1 MIEMIDDNLEFPYL
15 VNECT
20 TLENLSDVVKP
31 KLYSIY
37 NKYADR
43 VGSNYNAASCRFECD
58 QLLNCVCACTR
69 RFSRSDIEKLF
80 HKLYLKYTPDGG
92 WCI

>member
-1 MIEMIDDNLEFPYL
+1 MTDNNLEFPYL
-15 VNECT
+15 VNECL
-20 TLENLSDVVKP
+20 TLESLLNVVKP

-43 VGSNYNAASCRFECD
+43 AGSNYNAASCRFEQE
-58 QLLNCVCACTR
+58 QLLDCVCAYTR
-69 RFSRSDIEKLF
+69 RFRRSDIESIF
-80 HKLYLKYTPDGG
+80 HKLYLKFTPDGG

>member
-1 MIEMIDDNLEFPYL
+1 MTDNNLELLYL
-15 VNECT
+15 VSECI
-20 TLENLSDVVKP
+20 TLDDLSDVVKP

-37 NKYADR
+37 DKYVDR
-43 VGSNYNAASCRFECD
+43 VGYIYNAASCIFEKE
-58 QLLNCVCACTR
+58 QLLDCICACTK
-69 RFSRSDIEKLF
+69 RFLRSDIEKLF

>member
-1 MIEMIDDNLEFPYL
+1 MTDTNLEFPYL

-20 TLENLSDVVKP
+20 TLENLSNVVKP

-37 NKYADR
+37 NKYADL
-43 VGSNYNAASCRFECD
+43 VGSRYNADSCRFEQEQSLD
-58 QLLNCVCACTR
+58 CVCACTR

>member
-1 MIEMIDDNLEFPYL
+1 MTDTNLEFPYL

-20 TLENLSDVVKP
+20 TLESLSDVVKP

-37 NKYADR
+37 NKYADL
-43 VGSNYNAASCRFECD
+43 VGSRYNADSCKFEQE
-58 QLLNCVCACTR
+58 QLLDYVCACTR

>member
-1 MIEMIDDNLEFPYL
+1 MDDNSLEFPYL
-15 VNECT
+15 VNECL
-20 TLENLSDVVKP
+20 TLEGLSDVVKS
-31 KLYSIY
+31 KLYAIY

-43 VGSNYNAASCRFECD
+43 AGSSYNAASCRFEEE
-58 QLLNCVCACTR
+58 QLLDCVCVCTR
-69 RFSRSDIEKLF
+69 RFSLSDIKKLF